1 MGVDNLISKRV
12 AWCRF
17 AHWEELDKSFR
28 ADVVYMNI
36 AFITASLSKANRAKV
51 GAVIVKDGIVC
62 SSGYNG
68 TPRGT
73 SNCCEYTGNDGHQ
86 HTLDLVIHAELNA
99 ILNMVISNSGMTVK
113 GSTIYITY
121 SPCPKCA
128 AMIKQV
134 GISRV
139 VFCLP
144 YRDSSG
150 IKFLL
155 ENGVDVDQIE
165 YPVMTKFMQKLV
177 DNEIQHK

>member
-1 MGVDNLISKRV
+1 
-12 AWCRF
+12 
-17 AHWEELDKSFR
+17 
-28 ADVVYMNI
+28 
-36 AFITASLSKANRAKV
+36 
-51 GAVIVKDGIVC
+51 
-62 SSGYNG
+62 
-68 TPRGT
+68 
-73 SNCCEYTGNDGHQ
+73 
-86 HTLDLVIHAELNA
+86 
-99 ILNMVISNSGMTVK
+99 MTVK

-165 YPVMTKFMQKLV
+165 YPVMTQFMKKLV

>member
-1 MGVDNLISKRV
+1 MGVDNLISKKV
-12 AWCRF
+12 DLCKFTNWDD
-17 AHWEELDKSFR
+17 LDKNIKG
-28 ADVVYMNI
+28 DIVYMNI

-51 GAVIVKDGIVC
+51 GAVIVKNGIVC

-73 SNCCEYTGNDGHQ
+73 SNCCEFEGEDGCQ
-86 HTLDLVIHAELNA
+86 HTTDLVIHAELNA
-99 ILNMVISNSGMTVK
+99 ILNMVISNSGITVK
-113 GSTIYITY
+113 DSTIYITY

-139 VFCLP
+139 VFCIP

-150 IKFLL
+150 IEFLL
-155 ENGVDVDQIE
+155 ENGVAVDQIE
-165 YPVMTKFMQKLV
+165 YPVMTKFRQKLV